1 MGFRAGTYLTVWG
14 DGNNFGGNYECKQV
28 SANRKNRE
36 TGEYETSF
44 RGFVRFVGSA
54 ADVIRDVPVRGRVK
68 VGDCDVTSYYKK
80 DTNTTTFTFTVFSCE
95 KVGDEKESSQ
105 KGSGNAAAKPAPRTE
120 PEPVESSDD
129 DDLPF

>member
-1 MGFRAGTYLTVWG
+1 MGFRAGAYLTVWG
-14 DGNNFGGNYECKQV
+14 DGNNFGGNYVCKQV
-28 SANRKNRE
+28 SANRKNKE

-54 ADVIRDVPVRGRVK
+54 ADVIKDIPVRGRVK

-95 KVGDEKESSQ
+95 KVDDGTQ
-105 KGSGNAAAKPAPRTE
+105 NTE
-120 PEPVESSDD
+120 GVKQEVKKNNPVEPDPVESAPD